1 MQQWVNPTHFGQL
14 PSLKM
19 QLKVQFL
26 GQALGVLLEKKYFPP
41 YAENGIKENKALPS
55 SAAVQM
61 TTAAV
66 ADDTCGGRGRIE
78 R

>member
-19 QLKVQFL
+19 QFL
-26 GQALGVLLEKKYFPP
+26 GQALGVLLEKKDFPP

-55 SAAVQM
+55 TAAVQM
-61 TTAAV
+61 TTPAV
-66 ADDTCGGRGRIE
+66 ADDTCGQRGRIK

>member
-19 QLKVQFL
+19 QFL
-26 GQALGVLLEKKYFPP
+26 GQALGVLLEKKDFPP

-55 SAAVQM
+55 TAAVQM
-61 TTAAV
+61 TTPAV
-66 ADDTCGGRGRIE
+66 ADDTCGGRGRIK

>member
-1 MQQWVNPTHFGQL
+1 MQQWVNPTHVGQL

-19 QLKVQFL
+19 QFL
-26 GQALGVLLEKKYFPP
+26 GQALGVLLEKKDFPP

-55 SAAVQM
+55 TAAVQM
-61 TTAAV
+61 TTPAV
-66 ADDTCGGRGRIE
+66 ADDTCGRRGRIK